1 MAHILIVDDD
11 AAFRS
16 SLGETLQDL
25 GHTVLQAASTVAG
38 LHRLRTEPVDVAIV
52 DLRMP
57 GEDGLAFL
65 RKAAGISS
73 APCIMLTAYASGGN
87 TIEAMRLGAF
97 DHLTKPVGRAALV
110 QALQRALDS
119 AQASAAPTSVAE
131 AAASQDDTEL
141 VSSSGAMRE
150 VFKRI
155 GMAAAIDAPC
165 WCWAKPARVK
175 SWSPVP
181 CTAPARAP
189 HGLSWRSIALPFL
202 QS

>member
-11 AAFRS
+11 AAFRG

-25 GHTVLQAASTVAG
+25 GHTVLQAASTDAG

-87 TIEAMRLGAF
+87 TIEAMRLGAAV
-97 DHLTKPVGRAALV
+97 LRYPAPAAELRAAV
-110 QALQRALDS
+110 QQALEAL
-119 AQASAAPTSVAE
+119 AQASGDV
-131 AAASQDDTEL
+131 
-141 VSSSGAMRE
+141 VGN
-150 VFKRI
+150 
-155 GMAAAIDAPC
+155 G
-165 WCWAKPARVK
+165 
-175 SWSPVP
+175 
-181 CTAPARAP
+181 
-189 HGLSWRSIALPFL
+189 
-202 QS
+202 